1 MESYKVLNKQIFES
15 GIYSI
20 VPIRFDD
27 RINIMNW
34 RNEQIHHLRQ
44 DKPLTIEGQN
54 TYFNTIIS
62 NLFDQEQPD
71 QILFSFLENE
81 NLIGYGGL
89 VHINWI
95 DMHSEISFVMKT
107 SLETKFFKKYWVL
120 FLKLIEI
127 VAFDELSLVKIF
139 TYAYDLRPKVYEAL
153 EEIDFKVEARLVRH
167 KRINDKF
174 IDIIIHSK
182 LNNK

>member
-1 MESYKVLNKQIFES
+1 MRFYKALNKQFFDS

-20 VPIRFDD
+20 VPVRFQD
-27 RINIMNW
+27 RLNIMNW

-44 DKPLTIEGQN
+44 DKPITIENQN
-54 TYFNTIIS
+54 IYFNTIIS
-62 NLFDQEQPD
+62 NLFDQDQPD
-71 QILFSFLENE
+71 QILFSFLEND

-95 DMHSEISFVMKT
+95 DMHSEISFVMNT
-107 SLETKFFKKYWVL
+107 SLEKKFFKKYWVV

-127 VAFDELSLVKIF
+127 VAFDELSFVKIF

-153 EEIDFKVEARLVRH
+153 EEVDFKVEAKLVKH
-167 KRINDKF
+167 KKINDKL
-174 IDIIIHSK
+174 IDILIHSK